1 MDCRTPGFPDLCISR
16 SLLQLLSIESVMP
29 SNRLVLCH
37 PFLPSI
43 FPTLRSFLMSR
54 LWIRRPKYW
63 SFSISPSNE
72 YSGLISFRIDWFDL
86 LAIQLVHWRREWQST
101 AAFFPLNPRNS
112 NTLKGKERLTGH
124 RICNRRNW
132 SVGSTSVSSQPTG
145 CSGCNP
151 AFEEPKGYQV
161 IY

>member
-1 MDCRTPGFPDLCISR
+1 M
-16 SLLQLLSIESVMP
+16 SIESVMP
-29 SNRLVLCH
+29 SNQLVLCH
-37 PFLPSI
+37 TLLLLPSI
-43 FPTLRSFLMSR
+43 FPSIRAFPNDSTLP
-54 LWIRRPKYW
+54 IRRPKYW
-63 SFSISPSNE
+63 RISFSISPSNE

-86 LAIQLVHWRREWQST
+86 LAIQMVHWRREWQST
-101 AAFFPLNPRNS
+101 EAFFPLNPRNS

>member
-1 MDCRTPGFPDLCISR
+1 
-16 SLLQLLSIESVMP
+16 MP
-29 SNRLVLCH
+29 SNQLVLCR
-37 PFLPSI
+37 PLLLLPSI
-43 FPTLRSFLMSR
+43 CPSIRAFPNESTLP
-54 LWIRRPKYW
+54 IRRPKYW
-63 SFSISPSNE
+63 SVSFSISPSNE

-112 NTLKGKERLTGH
+112 NTLKGRERLTGH